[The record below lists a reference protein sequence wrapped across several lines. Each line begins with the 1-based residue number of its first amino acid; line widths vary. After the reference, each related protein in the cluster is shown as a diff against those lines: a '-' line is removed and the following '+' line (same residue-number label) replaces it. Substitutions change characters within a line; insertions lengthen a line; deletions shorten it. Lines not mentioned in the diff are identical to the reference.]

1 MTLVKAHAAARHL
14 GGAVSYELADYRAEA
29 HRLITEARAE
39 ADRLVRESHLDAY
52 DADLAYLRGRLP
64 HIKCA

>member
-1 MTLVKAHAAARHL
+1 MT
-14 GGAVSYELADYRAEA
+14 AEA
-29 HRLITEARAE
+29 IAQGDVG